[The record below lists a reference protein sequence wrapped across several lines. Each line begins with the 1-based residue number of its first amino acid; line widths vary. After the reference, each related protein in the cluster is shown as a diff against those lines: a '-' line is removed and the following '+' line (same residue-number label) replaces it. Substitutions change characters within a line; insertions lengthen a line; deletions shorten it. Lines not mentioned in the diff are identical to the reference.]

1 MTDIRCACPQ
11 CGQHLECDASYG
23 GSELDCPTCSA
34 RMVVPAAREAS
45 PGQQPTASLE
55 RSCCPGCGT
64 SLAAG
69 TKVCITCGFN
79 TATGTRLQTQVSSQ
93 RRRFARDTHASE
105 KASSSPSLLKGTVLT
120 VVVLFLLGMISGPVA
135 GIYLVSVWLLSVV
148 VGLLILITAFRD
160 DILQGLATLLIPFY
174 GLYYVFVRNQE
185 PRLKFS
191 VILMFATV
199 LSLLPLSIRWASE
212 LAEEGEGI
220 TVEWQAGM
228 E

>member
-1 MTDIRCACPQ
+1 M
-11 CGQHLECDASYG
+11 
-23 GSELDCPTCSA
+23 
-34 RMVVPAAREAS
+34 
-45 PGQQPTASLE
+45 
-55 RSCCPGCGT
+55 
-64 SLAAG
+64 
-69 TKVCITCGFN
+69 
-79 TATGTRLQTQVSSQ
+79 
-93 RRRFARDTHASE
+93 
-105 KASSSPSLLKGTVLT
+105 
-120 VVVLFLLGMISGPVA
+120 VLFLLGMISGPVA